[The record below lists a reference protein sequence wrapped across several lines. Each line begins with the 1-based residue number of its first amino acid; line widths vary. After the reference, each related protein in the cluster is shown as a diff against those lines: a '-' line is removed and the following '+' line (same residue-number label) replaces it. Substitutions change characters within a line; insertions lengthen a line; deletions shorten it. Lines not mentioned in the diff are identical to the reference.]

1 MAQRLTINT
10 YLNMSNAENLYQIGL
25 NFRQAVLEK
34 RISTD
39 HYGSILLDLCSERED
54 IKQALIDLG
63 KRKIFKDLPLTGSSA
78 QMILARDNL
87 VSEISQLYRQK
98 VVIELRD
105 LIEGA
110 LGFVDS
116 PDEQTDKG
124 YTEAQLPAA
133 SQSGPLELE
142 HQYFNSNEAQEY
154 QYSQGFNA
162 IENKDFFYPDENLN
176 EKHRDLSILLRSK
189 KLSLLSQVSRT
200 TIYQLLPLSL
210 FFATQYFFW
219 ALQSSPVQASDIL
232 LNLSKLTFQYIN
244 TSPWMEV
251 SFISVAF
258 WAAFIQAKQARKS
271 FLQMELSMAGFNPLL
286 LALATPYILSSMN
299 EVDFQSF
306 AGGFLVIL
314 FANFL
319 VARVIMAIFS
329 LYFCH

>member
-1 MAQRLTINT
+1 
-10 YLNMSNAENLYQIGL
+10 MSNAEDLYQIGL

-87 VSEISQLYRQK
+87 VSEISQLYRHE

-116 PDEQTDKG
+116 PDEQT
-124 YTEAQLPAA
+124 EAKKYLEEHLPPV
-133 SQSGPLELE
+133 SQDGHLGLDPQ
-142 HQYFNSNEAQEY
+142 HFNSIEPQRY
-154 QYSQGFNA
+154 QHSLGFHE
-162 IENKDFFYPDENLN
+162 IESEDFFYPDEDPN
-176 EKHRDLSILLRSK
+176 EEHIDHSVQLRCE

-210 FFATQYFFW
+210 FFATKYLSW
-219 ALQSSPVQASDIL
+219 ALQASPVQASDIL

-271 FLQMELSMAGFNPLL
+271 FLQMELSMAGFNALL

>member
-1 MAQRLTINT
+1 
-10 YLNMSNAENLYQIGL
+10 MSNAEDLYQIGL

-87 VSEISQLYRQK
+87 VSEISQLYRHE

-116 PDEQTDKG
+116 PDEQTDNF
-124 YTEAQLPAA
+124 ADRHR
-133 SQSGPLELE
+133 SQDGHLGLDPQ
-142 HQYFNSNEAQEY
+142 HFNSIEPQRY
-154 QYSQGFNA
+154 QHSLGFHE
-162 IENKDFFYPDENLN
+162 IESEDFFYPDEDPN
-176 EKHRDLSILLRSK
+176 EEHIDHSVQLRCE

-210 FFATQYFFW
+210 FFATKYFFW
-219 ALQSSPVQASDIL
+219 ALQASPVQASDIL
-232 LNLSKLTFQYIN
+232 LNFSKLTFQYIN

-258 WAAFIQAKQARKS
+258 WAAFIQAKQARKT
-271 FLQMELSMAGFNPLL
+271 FLQMELSMAGFNALL

-306 AGGFLVIL
+306 AGGSLVIL

-319 VARVIMAIFS
+319 VARVIMAIFW
-329 LYFCH
+329 LYF